1 MVSFVLIAIGV
12 ALLIVCLA
20 GVGLGVYMA
29 LDGKNGEAGVLF
41 ALCWVSGA
49 AAAAGVVMR
58 DGVTVLIGALC
69 FLVAGSVFVLFGG
82 AQNTAGKRDRG
93 GPSGQTPDGADKTT
107 RENSK
112 SGYKRAAS

>member
-1 MVSFVLIAIGV
+1 MSFVLIAFGV
-12 ALLIVCLA
+12 VLLIVCLA

-49 AAAAGVVMR
+49 AGAAGVVMR

-82 AQNTAGKRDRG
+82 AQSTAGKRDRG
-93 GPSGQTPDGADKTT
+93 GPRGHTPDGSEKTT
-107 RENSK
+107 RENQ

>member
-1 MVSFVLIAIGV
+1 MIVIGV

-29 LDGKNGEAGVLF
+29 LDGKNREPGVLF

-49 AAAAGVVMR
+49 AGATGVIMR

-69 FLVAGSVFVLFGG
+69 FLVAGTVFVLFGG
-82 AQNTAGKRDRG
+82 AQKNAGKRDRG
-93 GPSGQTPDGADKTT
+93 GPRGNTPDGSEKTT
-107 RENSK
+107 RENK
-112 SGYKRAAS
+112 SGYRRAAS